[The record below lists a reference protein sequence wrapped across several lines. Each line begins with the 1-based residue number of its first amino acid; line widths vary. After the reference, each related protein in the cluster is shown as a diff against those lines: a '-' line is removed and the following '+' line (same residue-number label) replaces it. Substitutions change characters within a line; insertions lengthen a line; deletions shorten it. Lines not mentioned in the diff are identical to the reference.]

1 MKWNEDRKQHR
12 TCSRDDLICGFC
24 LDRLGDVLL
33 SALLL
38 CSEL

>member
-12 TCSRDDLICGFC
+12 TCSRDDLLCDFC

-33 SALLL
+33 SEHLL